1 MLSCPVPY
9 EFSIGSRRSK
19 DTSQPQHTA
28 RTLNRENVLV
38 LALLL
43 LLLAVSSVPSLV
55 WRTLWYD
62 ELLQFYVSS
71 LGSAGQVM
79 HALANSPPTTD
90 PALSYLLS
98 HFSMRLLGQSAMAF
112 RLPSFIGY
120 LVGIVSFFFFL
131 TRRFGPICAGLA
143 ITGLYVGGINYYA
156 SEGRPY
162 GLVIGACGLSLL
174 AWQKC
179 REYKS
184 RWWLAV
190 LAIALAI
197 GFNSHYFAILLGLPI
212 LVAEA
217 YCGIRERRPDWRLI
231 GTVFLSYASCVF
243 WIPFWNAAFEFRPVI
258 GNRIGAFEAS
268 FGVYAELL
276 AAWYLAFVLVLAIS
290 DCFFASPRT
299 SDENEPPVPELLAMA
314 SLVLLPFFGYAL
326 AKFGSGLFIPRY
338 TLATAIGCVG
348 IVAALLFRTAHRNPM
363 ILYSAFYAMVL
374 IVMGHG
380 VLQAK
385 WIHGDRA
392 RLALRTEHLLE
403 GPAPIVL
410 DDPYLFLPAFHYA
423 RPELRR
429 KLLCPLDQNVTMHRI
444 GSATMV
450 LSLRSLSRLKAFSGV
465 FCSLG
470 SLKDDGK
477 PFEVVETP
485 DHSHAWVLPEFLSS
499 GWTVEL
505 ERTDGADRLYS
516 VTVAD
521 NPFGRR

>member
-1 MLSCPVPY
+1 M
-9 EFSIGSRRSK
+9 
-19 DTSQPQHTA
+19 H
-28 RTLNRENVLV
+28 V
-38 LALLL
+38 LAN
-43 LLLAVSSVPSLV
+43 
-55 WRTLWYD
+55 Y
-62 ELLQFYVSS
+62 
-71 LGSAGQVM
+71 
-79 HALANSPPTTD
+79 PPTTD

-112 RLPSFIGY
+112 RLPSFVGY

-143 ITGLYVGGINYYA
+143 ITGLYVGGVNYFA

-174 AWQKC
+174 AWQKY
-179 REYKS
+179 RESKS
-184 RWWLAV
+184 KRWLVV

-212 LVAEA
+212 LVAETCCA
-217 YCGIRERRPDWRLI
+217 IRERHVNWGVI
-231 GTVFLSYASCVF
+231 GAVFLAYASCVF

-268 FGVYAELL
+268 FGVYTELL
-276 AAWYLAFVLVLAIS
+276 AAWYLVFVLVLAIS
-290 DCFFASPRT
+290 DLFFSRRT
-299 SDENEPPVPELLAMA
+299 SDENEAPFPELLVLA

-338 TLATAIGCVG
+338 TLASALGCAGV
-348 IVAALLFRTAHRNPM
+348 VAALLFRTARRTPA
-363 ILYSAFYAMVL
+363 ILYLAFYAMVL
-374 IVMGHG
+374 IVLGHG
-380 VLQAK
+380 ILQAK
-385 WIHGDRA
+385 WIHSDRA
-392 RLALRTEHLLE
+392 RLALRTEHLLQ
-403 GPAPIVL
+403 GPAPIIL

-423 RPELRR
+423 PRELRR
-429 KLLCPLDQNVTMHRI
+429 KLLCPLDQNVIMHRI

-450 LSLRSLSRLKAFSGV
+450 LSLRSLSRLKAFSAV
-465 FCSLG
+465 FCRLN
-470 SLKDDGK
+470 SLKDARK

-516 VTVAD
+516 VVVA
-521 NPFGRR
+521 NGSSERH